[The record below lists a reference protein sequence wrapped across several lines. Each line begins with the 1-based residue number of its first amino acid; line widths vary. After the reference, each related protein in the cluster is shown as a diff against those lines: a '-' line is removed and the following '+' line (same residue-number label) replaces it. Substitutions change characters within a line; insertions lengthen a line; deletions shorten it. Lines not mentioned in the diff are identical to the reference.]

1 MDNDSCRIIAIA
13 NHKGGV
19 GKTTT
24 TINLGTA
31 LAKLKKKV
39 LLIDMDPGAH
49 ATYGLG
55 ILAHRRE
62 RTVYDLMRGKAPV
75 NEIKVEIALDRE
87 SLDLVPASIDL
98 AEAEVQLSGF
108 PGREFLLKEALNGVH
123 SYDYIFIDCPPSLA
137 VLTLN
142 AMVAAKE
149 VFIPLQTEYLAMQ
162 GLGKLIETVNIV
174 KHRLNRNLEITGV
187 LATRYDKRKILNRE
201 VVNRIKEHFGDKVF
215 NVLIRENI
223 SLAESPSHGLTIFEY
238 FPGSNGAEDYMAL
251 AKEVLNRGKNGRK
264 EKARSTG
271 STRLD

>member
-1 MDNDSCRIIAIA
+1 MDNQRCRIVAIV

-31 LAKLKKKV
+31 LAKLKRKV

-62 RTVYDLMRGKAPV
+62 KTVYDFMRNRFPID
-75 NEIKVEIALDRE
+75 EIKVEISLDRE
-87 SLDLVPASIDL
+87 SLDLIPASIEL
-98 AEAEVQLSGF
+98 AEAEVQLSGL
-108 PGREFLLKEALNGVH
+108 PGREFLLKEAL
-123 SYDYIFIDCPPSLA
+123 YDVDLYDFVLIDCPPSLA

-149 VFIPLQTEYLAMQ
+149 VFIPLQTEYLALQ
-162 GLGKLIETVNIV
+162 GLGKLLETVKIV
-174 KHRLNRNLEITGV
+174 RHRLNRDLEITGV

-201 VVNRIKEHFGDKVF
+201 IVNRIKEHFGDKVF
-215 NVLIRENI
+215 DVLIRENI

-238 FPGSNGAEDYMAL
+238 FPGSYGAEDYMAL

-264 EKARSTG
+264 EKIGATG
-271 STRLD
+271 SAQLD

>member
-1 MDNDSCRIIAIA
+1 MGNDSCRIIAIA

-55 ILAHRRE
+55 ILAHRRK
-62 RTVYDLMRGKAPV
+62 RTVYDLMRGRTPV
-75 NEIKVEIALDRE
+75 DEIKVEIALDQE
-87 SLDLVPASIDL
+87 NLDLVPASIDL
-98 AEAEVQLSGF
+98 AEAEVQLSGL
-108 PGREFLLKEALNGVH
+108 PGREFLLKEALDEVR

-162 GLGKLIETVNIV
+162 GLGKLLETVKIV
-174 KHRLNRNLEITGV
+174 KHRLNRDLEITGV

-201 VVNRIKEHFGDKVF
+201 VVNRIKEHFGEKVF
-215 NVLIRENI
+215 DVQIRENI

-238 FPGSNGAEDYMAL
+238 FPGSYGAEDYMAL

-264 EKARSTG
+264 EKTRSTG
-271 STRLD
+271 SAQLD

>member
-1 MDNDSCRIIAIA
+1 MGNDSCRIIAIV

-62 RTVYDLMRGKAPV
+62 RTVYDLMRGRAPV
-75 NEIKVEIALDRE
+75 DEIKVEIALDQE
-87 SLDLVPASIDL
+87 NLDLIPASIEL
-98 AEAEVQLSGF
+98 AEAEVQLSGL
-108 PGREFLLKEALNGVH
+108 PGREFLLKEALDEVR

-162 GLGKLIETVNIV
+162 GLGKLLETVKIV
-174 KHRLNRNLEITGV
+174 KHRLNRDLEITGV

-215 NVLIRENI
+215 DVQIRENI

-238 FPGSNGAEDYMAL
+238 FPGSYGAEDYMAL

-264 EKARSTG
+264 EKTRSTG
-271 STRLD
+271 SAQLD

>member
-1 MDNDSCRIIAIA
+1 MDKNSCRIIAIA

-39 LLIDMDPGAH
+39 LLVDVDPGAH

-62 RTVYDLMRGKAPV
+62 KTVYDLMKGKAPLD
-75 NEIKVEIALDRE
+75 EIKVEIALDQE
-87 SLDLVPASIDL
+87 SLDLIPASIEL

-108 PGREFLLKEALNGVH
+108 PGREFLLKEALNGVR
-123 SYDYIFIDCPPSLA
+123 SYDYVFIDCPPSLA

-162 GLGKLIETVNIV
+162 GLGKLLETVRIV
-174 KHRLNRNLEITGV
+174 KHRLNRDLEVTGV

-238 FPGSNGAEDYMAL
+238 FPDSYGAADYMAL
-251 AKEVLNRGKNGRK
+251 AKEVLDRGKNGR
-264 EKARSTG
+264 
-271 STRLD
+271 

>member
-1 MDNDSCRIIAIA
+1 MDKNSCRIIAIA

-39 LLIDMDPGAH
+39 LLVDVDPGAH

-62 RTVYDLMRGKAPV
+62 KTVYDLMKGKAPLD
-75 NEIKVEIALDRE
+75 EIKVEIALDQE
-87 SLDLVPASIDL
+87 SLDLIPASIEL

-108 PGREFLLKEALNGVH
+108 PGREFLLKEALNGVR
-123 SYDYIFIDCPPSLA
+123 SYDYVLIDCPPSLA

-162 GLGKLIETVNIV
+162 GLGKLLETVRIV
-174 KHRLNRNLEITGV
+174 KHRLNRDLEVTGV

-238 FPGSNGAEDYMAL
+238 FPDSYGAADYMAL
-251 AKEVLNRGKNGRK
+251 AKEVLDRGKNGR
-264 EKARSTG
+264 
-271 STRLD
+271 

>member
-1 MDNDSCRIIAIA
+1 MDNEACRIVAIV

-62 RTVYDLMRGKAPV
+62 RTVYDLMRGRAPV
-75 NEIKVEIALDRE
+75 EEIKVEIALDRE
-87 SLDLVPASIDL
+87 GLDLVPASIEL
-98 AEAEVQLSGF
+98 AEAEVQLSGL
-108 PGREFLLKEALNGVH
+108 PGREFLLKEALSEVEV
-123 SYDYIFIDCPPSLA
+123 YDYILIDCPPSLA

-149 VFIPLQTEYLAMQ
+149 VFIPLQTEYLALQ
-162 GLGKLIETVNIV
+162 GLGKLLETIKIV
-174 KHRLNRNLEITGV
+174 KHRLNRDLKITGV

-215 NVLIRENI
+215 DVLIRENI

-238 FPGSNGAEDYMAL
+238 FPGSYGAEDYMAL

-264 EKARSTG
+264 EKIRSAG
-271 STRLD
+271 SAQLD

>member
-1 MDNDSCRIIAIA
+1 MGNDSCRIIAIV

-62 RTVYDLMRGKAPV
+62 RTVYDLMRGRAPV
-75 NEIKVEIALDRE
+75 DEIKVEIALDQE
-87 SLDLVPASIDL
+87 NLDLIPASIEL
-98 AEAEVQLSGF
+98 AEAEVQLSGL
-108 PGREFLLKEALNGVH
+108 PGREFLLKEALDEVR

-162 GLGKLIETVNIV
+162 GLGKLLETVKIV
-174 KHRLNRNLEITGV
+174 KHRLNRDLEITGV

-215 NVLIRENI
+215 DVQIRENI

-238 FPGSNGAEDYMAL
+238 FPSSYGAEDYMAL

-264 EKARSTG
+264 EKTRSTG
-271 STRLD
+271 SAQLD

>member
-1 MDNDSCRIIAIA
+1 MENEACRIVAIV

-62 RTVYDLMRGKAPV
+62 RTVYDLMRGRAPV
-75 NEIKVEIALDRE
+75 DEIKVEIALDRE
-87 SLDLVPASIDL
+87 GLDLVPASIEL
-98 AEAEVQLSGF
+98 AEAEVQLSGL
-108 PGREFLLKEALNGVH
+108 PGREFLLKEAL
-123 SYDYIFIDCPPSLA
+123 SEIEAYDYILIDCPPSLA

-149 VFIPLQTEYLAMQ
+149 VFIPLQTEYLALQ
-162 GLGKLIETVNIV
+162 GLGKLLETIKIV
-174 KHRLNRNLEITGV
+174 KHRLNRDLEITGV

-215 NVLIRENI
+215 DVLIRENI

-238 FPGSNGAEDYMAL
+238 FPGSYGAEDYMAL

-264 EKARSTG
+264 EKIRSAG
-271 STRLD
+271 SAQLD

>member
-1 MDNDSCRIIAIA
+1 MDKNSCRIIAIA

-39 LLIDMDPGAH
+39 LLIDVDPGAH

-62 RTVYDLMRGKAPV
+62 KTVYDLMKGRAALD
-75 NEIKVEIALDRE
+75 EIKVEIALDQE
-87 SLDLVPASIDL
+87 SLDLIPASIEL
-98 AEAEVQLSGF
+98 AEAEVQLSGL
-108 PGREFLLKEALNGVH
+108 PGREFLLKEALNGGR
-123 SYDYIFIDCPPSLA
+123 SYDYVFIDCPPSLA

-162 GLGKLIETVNIV
+162 GLGKLLETVKIV
-174 KHRLNRNLEITGV
+174 KHRLNRDLEVTGV

-238 FPGSNGAEDYMAL
+238 FPGSYGAEDYMAL
-251 AKEVLNRGKNGRK
+251 AKEVLDRGKNGRK
-264 EKARSTG
+264 EKARAAG
-271 STRLD
+271 SARLD

>member
-1 MDNDSCRIIAIA
+1 MDKNSCRIIAIA

-39 LLIDMDPGAH
+39 LLIDVDPGAH

-62 RTVYDLMRGKAPV
+62 KTVYDLMRGRSALD
-75 NEIKVEIALDRE
+75 EIKVEIALDQE
-87 SLDLVPASIDL
+87 SLDLIPASIEL
-98 AEAEVQLSGF
+98 AEAEVQLSGL
-108 PGREFLLKEALNGVH
+108 PGREFLLKEALIGIR

-162 GLGKLIETVNIV
+162 GLGKLLETVKV
-174 KHRLNRNLEITGV
+174 VRHRLNRDLEVTGV

-215 NVLIRENI
+215 KVLIRENI

-238 FPGSNGAEDYMAL
+238 FPGSYGAEDYMAL
-251 AKEVLNRGKNGRK
+251 AKEVLDRGRNGRK
-264 EKARSTG
+264 EKARAAG